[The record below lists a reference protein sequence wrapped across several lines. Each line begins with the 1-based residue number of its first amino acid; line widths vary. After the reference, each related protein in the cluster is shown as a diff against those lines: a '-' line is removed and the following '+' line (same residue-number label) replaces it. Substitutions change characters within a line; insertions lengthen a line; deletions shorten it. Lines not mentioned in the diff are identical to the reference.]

1 MIRASR
7 LPIAAGLALAAGAV
21 FAQDS
26 DPFAPLLA
34 ETRPLQTRLQTDYS
48 GSLEL
53 GLGYVSA
60 DSFMFGQYNGLH
72 EQGPVLIGNL
82 SWNQFR
88 GGDTYWRAELTDAGL
103 DTREGALTWGMSD
116 RFSVTAGFDSQ
127 LQVRNDSGRTPF
139 RGSSTLTLPDNWVS
153 GLTTDQWRG
162 LDESLRGVERE
173 LSRDRYYLDVDAR
186 LNERWQ
192 LDTSLSYEDRQG
204 DGEIGAAIYTDAA
217 SGDAA
222 LLPREVDY
230 RNTEFELGLPYDDD
244 QLHLDGRLEYADFD
258 NQEDR
263 LTWQNPYSSFSSRV
277 RYPEGIGGLALAP
290 DNTLL
295 RGRLTGLY
303 VFSPA
308 ARLQFDGSYGVS
320 EQDQDYLP
328 YSVNDALRVDEPL
341 PRTDL
346 GGELATSTLNTRL
359 LLRPL
364 PKLDAELRYKVLDR
378 DYDNPRNGYRYLR
391 GDGTNQPRQA
401 LTVYNT
407 AHDYLA
413 QTLGFEIAYR
423 LPWWRSR
430 LSVDYDFEWIERENA
445 AVEETE
451 EDRFTLGYRVRPTSS
466 LGARLE
472 LHYADRAASTYRW
485 DQSYYALLDAAL
497 INATPDNQRYI
508 NHPEL
513 SQYHLSNRER
523 SEVRLDLDYSPGTRW
538 TLALNLKWRDDEFDE
553 TNLGLQSSE
562 WQRAHLSA
570 TYAANADLSLSV
582 YGGFDRFE
590 SSQTGRAF
598 RGGQEKNAFASFPPL
613 PQASDPGRNWGV
625 DSTDDSVTLGANLSW
640 QPVEELALT
649 LDYSF
654 VDTVAEQAMSDA
666 GAADL
671 MPQDLPDVDTRL
683 HLLSAGGEWLF
694 RENLSLALEYQY
706 YRYSSDDWSW
716 QGVQADS
723 IGKVLT
729 FGERNPNEQIHYV
742 GASVRYHW
750 Q

>member
-1 MIRASR
+1 MIRATR
-7 LPIAAGLALAAGAV
+7 LPIVAGLALAATAGL
-21 FAQDS
+21 AQDS

-48 GSLEL
+48 GTVEL
-53 GLGYVSA
+53 GLGYVS
-60 DSFMFGQYNGLH
+60 DDNFMFGQYNGLH
-72 EQGPVLIGNL
+72 EKGAVLIGNL

-88 GGDTYWRAELTDAGL
+88 SGDSFWRAELTDAGL
-103 DTREGALTWGMSD
+103 DTREGALTWGMSN

-139 RGSSTLTLPDNWVS
+139 RGSNNLTLPDNWVS
-153 GLTTDQWRG
+153 GLTTDQWTA
-162 LDESLRGVERE
+162 LDESLRGFERE
-173 LSRDRYYLDVDAR
+173 LSRDRYYLDMDAR

-204 DGEIGAAIYTDAA
+204 DGEIGAAIYVDAA

-230 RNTEFELGLPYDDD
+230 RNTEFELGLRYDDD

-263 LTWQNPYSSFSSRV
+263 LTWQNPYSSFSPRV
-277 RYPEGIGGLALAP
+277 RYPEGIGGVALAP

-308 ARLQFDGSYGVS
+308 ARLQFDGSYGVT

-359 LLRPL
+359 LLKPL

-378 DYDNPRNGYRYLR
+378 DYDNPRDGYRYIR
-391 GDGTNQPRQA
+391 GDGGNQPREA

-407 AHDYLA
+407 AHDYLS
-413 QTLGFEIAYR
+413 QTLGLEVAYR

-430 LSVDYDFEWIERENA
+430 ISFDYDFEWIERENA
-445 AVEETE
+445 AVEETD
-451 EDRFTLGYRVRPTSS
+451 EDRLTLGLRMRPVSS
-466 LGARLE
+466 VGARLE
-472 LHYADRAASTYRW
+472 LHYGDRAASTYNW
-485 DQSYYALLDAAL
+485 DQSYYALLDAGL

-523 SEVRLDLDYSPGTRW
+523 TEARLDLDYSPDNRW
-538 TLALNLKWRDDEFDE
+538 TLAMNLKWRDDDFDK
-553 TNLGLQSSE
+553 TNLGLVSSE
-562 WQRAHLSA
+562 WQRVHLSA
-570 TYAANADLSLSV
+570 SYAASDDLNLSV

-598 RGGQEKNAFASFPPL
+598 RGGQEKNAFAVFPPL
-613 PQASDPGRNWGV
+613 PQASDPSRDWDV
-625 DSTDDSVTLGANLSW
+625 DATDDSVTVGANLSW
-640 QPVEELALT
+640 QPVEELVLS
-649 LDYSF
+649 LDYNF
-654 VDTVAEQAMSDA
+654 VETVAEQAMSDA

-671 MPQDLPDVDTRL
+671 MPEDLPDVETRL
-683 HLLSAGGEWLF
+683 HQVTAGGEWLF

-716 QGVQADS
+716 QGVQTDT